1 MFPKSRGVKAHYR
14 DYYYAADSNAA
25 DDDELAFAHNLAERQ
40 PLLLVPIPFAS
51 DWANQ
56 ALVGKSTD
64 GLSND
69 GVSEFRESSNKNKRA
84 HRGSELSSTV

>member
-1 MFPKSRGVKAHYR
+1 MFPKSRVSRHIIVITIT
-14 DYYYAADSNAA
+14 ADSNAA
-25 DDDELAFAHNLAERQ
+25 AAEGLAFALNLAERQ

-64 GLSND
+64 GFSND
-69 GVSEFRESSNKNKRA
+69 GVSEFRESSSN
-84 HRGSELSSTV
+84 